1 MKRRNSK
8 KDSMKDNTKGTTKM
22 NNSKMDDN
30 HKGSKSVKKAGQKNA
45 VDMNGEKIDKK
56 IN

>member
-1 MKRRNSK
+1 
-8 KDSMKDNTKGTTKM
+8 MKDNKKGTTKM